1 MNHSYEKLN
10 DDQSDGRKPNPKVDA
25 GFFSQL
31 MFSWLSG
38 LVKLGNIR
46 PLKEEDL
53 PSLLPDHVSKSLTEK
68 LEAAW
73 EQELNGKSTPRLWK
87 ALYGLTSSYEY
98 ILIELLVFM
107 RAACLLCLT
116 ILLSFL
122 LAALTD
128 SNVESSHLTY
138 VYGAAMCLCS
148 LILTFTMCHYEY
160 RASMVGIRVRTAVS
174 GLLYKKVSLRQS
186 YHKCTSK
193 QD

>member
-1 MNHSYEKLN
+1 MNKPSEKLEN
-10 DDQSDGRKPNPKVDA
+10 EDGDKRKPNPKVDA

-31 MFSWLSG
+31 MFSWLNG
-38 LVKLGNIR
+38 LVELGNIR

-87 ALYGLTSSYEY
+87 ALYGLTPSYEY
-98 ILIELLVFM
+98 ILIELLALT

-122 LAALTD
+122 LSSLTG
-128 SNVESSHLTY
+128 SNLESSHLTY

-148 LILTFTMCHYEY
+148 LILTFTMCHFEY
-160 RASMVGIRVRTAVS
+160 RASMVGIRVRAAIS
-174 GLLYKKVSLRQS
+174 GLLYKKVSFGQS
-186 YHKCTSK
+186 
-193 QD
+193 

>member
-1 MNHSYEKLN
+1 MNHPYEKLGN
-10 DDQSDGRKPNPKVDA
+10 DESDERKPNPKADA

-31 MFSWLSG
+31 MFSWLNG
-38 LVKLGNIR
+38 LVGLGNIR

-53 PSLLPDHVSKSLTEK
+53 PSLLPDHESESLTEK

-87 ALYGLTSSYEY
+87 ALYGLTPSFEY
-98 ILIELLVFM
+98 ILIEFLAFT
-107 RAACLLCLT
+107 RAACLLWMT

-122 LAALTD
+122 LSALTD

-148 LILTFTMCHYEY
+148 LILTFTMCHFEY
-160 RASMVGIRVRTAVS
+160 RASMVGIRVRAAVS
-174 GLLYKKVSLRQS
+174 VLLYKKVSLKQS
-186 YHKCTSK
+186 
-193 QD
+193 